1 MREMI
6 PSILEKIIKF
16 LLLAGFLILCI
27 SYTYLLI
34 SVMLSFSLPIKAIL
48 PILGL
53 SLLMFSL
60 LGLKLFR
67 RFFVAETEDTENS

>member
-1 MREMI
+1 MI
-6 PSILEKIIKF
+6 PNILEKIIKL

-34 SVMLSFSLPIKAIL
+34 SVMLSFSFPLKAIL

-53 SLLMFSL
+53 NLLMFSL

-67 RFFVAETEDTENS
+67 RFFVAEAQDTEDS